1 VAVGLGASAGVALA
15 GVGLVLFGMPEA
27 VVVVPAATGAGVAL
41 GHRRG
46 VSRYRDMVA
55 EVETAVEGFLDG
67 VERRR

>member
-1 VAVGLGASAGVALA
+1 V
-15 GVGLVLFGMPEA
+15 EA
-27 VVVVPAATGAGVAL
+27 VAVPAAVAGGVAV

-55 EVETAVEGFLDG
+55 DVETALEGFLDG